1 MRQAMKTYFA
11 IVHKDEDSAVGV
23 VFPDLP
29 GCFSAGDTYDK
40 AIANAHVALRLYAEA
55 ELSAGRRLPKP
66 RTFEALYR
74 DRQVREEAKGAPF
87 VGIRLDEQGKGPVR
101 STGSLR
107 ADKVDGVRNKH
118 RLPRDGGSG
127 TLTGAKSRK
136 RTRKAG

>member
-1 MRQAMKTYFA
+1 MRTYFA

-55 ELSAGRRLPKP
+55 ERSAGRQLPKP

-74 DRQVREEAKGAPF
+74 DHEVRVEAKGAPF
-87 VGIRLDEQGKGPVR
+87 VGIRLDEQARAPVNSKSSLGGAKGDR
-101 STGSLR
+101 S
-107 ADKVDGVRNKH
+107 KH
-118 RLPRDGGSG
+118 KLPRDGVRGR
-127 TLTGAKSRK
+127 LAGAKAKK
-136 RTRKAG
+136 RARKAG

>member
-1 MRQAMKTYFA
+1 MKTYFA

-55 ELSAGRRLPKP
+55 ERSAGRQLPKP

-74 DRQVREEAKGAPF
+74 DPEVRAEASGAPF
-87 VGIRLDEQGKGPVR
+87 VGIRLEGQ
-101 STGSLR
+101 TGAS
-107 ADKVDGVRNKH
+107 VG
-118 RLPRDGGSG
+118 DGGSPSQ
-127 TLTGAKSRK
+127 LKRNRSRQKLPK
-136 RTRKAG
+136 RPRKAG

>member
-1 MRQAMKTYFA
+1 MKSYFA

-55 ELSAGRRLPKP
+55 ERDAGRQLPKP

-74 DRQVREEAKGAPF
+74 DRAVREEARGAPF
-87 VGIRLDEQGKGPVR
+87 VAIRLEELTSASAEGPRKEGKAEGP
-101 STGSLR
+101 GSR
-107 ADKVDGVRNKH
+107 HA
-118 RLPRDGGSG
+118 LPRDGGSRA
-127 TLTGAKSRK
+127 LIDAKSKK
-136 RTRKAG
+136 RSRKAG

>member
-1 MRQAMKTYFA
+1 MKTYFA

-40 AIANAHVALRLYAEA
+40 AIANAHAALRLYAEA

-74 DRQVREEAKGAPF
+74 DREVREEAKGAPF
-87 VGIRLDEQGKGPVR
+87 VGIRLEVQAHASVR
-101 STGSLR
+101 TKGSLGAGKAEGPR
-107 ADKVDGVRNKH
+107 SKH
-118 RLPRDGGSG
+118 ALLRDSASG
-127 TLTGAKSRK
+127 AFTGAKSKK
-136 RTRKAG
+136 RSRKAG